1 MAEDADLFVVC
12 RSCGAEVSRYV
23 TECPYCGSRMQKRAP
38 RIPAGGAAPGAS
50 ARHRRRP
57 LRLPGLEGSLRP
69 VVSAV
74 LAGLCAVGTV
84 ILVPGALSP
93 GDAGVVGPVDG
104 QWWRVAVAPF
114 LAPNVWYGALGVL
127 GVACFGGLIERRDG
141 PLAVAVLFVA
151 CGMGGIAAAAAL
163 ETVPLALGANAAVLG
178 LIGAWAV
185 PEARAVGSGAREWPE
200 LVPAGICAAVMLLVP
215 LAAPE
220 ASPTAGLV
228 GLAAGLA
235 IGALLGRR

>member
-38 RIPAGGAAPGAS
+38 KIPTGGSPPKAP
-50 ARHRRRP
+50 RQRRRP
-57 LRLPGLEGSLRP
+57 PRVPGLEGSLRP
-69 VVSAV
+69 VVSTV
-74 LAGLCAVGTV
+74 LAVLCAVGTV

-104 QWWRVAVAPF
+104 QWWRVVASPF

-127 GVACFGGLIERRDG
+127 GVACFGTLVERRDG
-141 PLAVAVLFVA
+141 PLAVAVVFMA
-151 CGMGGIAAAAAL
+151 CGMGGVAAAAAL
-163 ETVPLALGANAAVLG
+163 ETVPLALGANGAVLG
-178 LIGAWAV
+178 LIGAWAL
-185 PEARAVGSGAREWPE
+185 PEARAVGSGQREWPE
-200 LVPAGICAAVMLLVP
+200 LIPAGICAAVMLLVP

-228 GLAAGLA
+228 GLALGLA
-235 IGALLGRR
+235 IGATLGRR

>member
-23 TECPYCGSRMQKRAP
+23 TECPYCGSRVQKRAP
-38 RIPAGGAAPGAS
+38 RIPAGGSS
-50 ARHRRRP
+50 AEKPRRARP
-57 LRLPGLEGSLRP
+57 AFRVPGLEGSLRP
-69 VVSAV
+69 VVSTL

-93 GDAGVVGPVDG
+93 GEVGVVGPVDG

-127 GVACFGGLIERRDG
+127 GLACFGTLVERRDG
-141 PLAVAVLFVA
+141 HLVVAFLFVA
-151 CGMGGIAAAAAL
+151 CGMGAVAAAAAL
-163 ETVPLALGANAAVLG
+163 EVVPFALGANGAVLG

-185 PEARAVGSGAREWPE
+185 PEAKAVGSGRREWQE
-200 LVPAGICAAVMLLVP
+200 LIPAGACAAVMLLVP

-220 ASPTAGLV
+220 ASPTTGLV
-228 GLAAGLA
+228 GLALGLA
-235 IGALLGRR
+235 TGALLGRR

>member
-23 TECPYCGSRMQKRAP
+23 TECPYCGSRVQKRAP
-38 RIPAGGAAPGAS
+38 KIPAGGSPPQAP
-50 ARHRRRP
+50 RQRRRP
-57 LRLPGLEGSLRP
+57 LRVPGLEGSLRP
-69 VVSAV
+69 VVSTV
-74 LAGLCAVGTV
+74 LAALCAVGTV

-127 GVACFGGLIERRDG
+127 GVACFGTLVERRDG
-141 PLAVAVLFVA
+141 PLVVAVVFVA
-151 CGMGGIAAAAAL
+151 CGMGGVAAAAAL
-163 ETVPLALGANAAVLG
+163 ETVPFALGANGAVLG
-178 LIGAWAV
+178 LIGAWAL
-185 PEARAVGSGAREWPE
+185 PEARAVGSGGREWPE
-200 LVPAGICAAVMLLVP
+200 LLPAGICAAVMLLVP

-228 GLAAGLA
+228 GLALGLA
-235 IGALLGRR
+235 IGATLGRR

>member
-12 RSCGAEVSRYV
+12 RSCGADVSRFV
-23 TECPYCGSRMQKRAP
+23 TECPYCGSRVQKRAP
-38 RIPAGGAAPGAS
+38 RIPAGGSS
-50 ARHRRRP
+50 AEKPRRP
-57 LRLPGLEGSLRP
+57 RPAFRVPGLEGSLRP
-69 VVSAV
+69 VVSTV

-84 ILVPGALSP
+84 VLVPGALSP
-93 GDAGVVGPVDG
+93 GEVGVVGPVDG

-127 GVACFGGLIERRDG
+127 GLACFGTLVERRDG
-141 PLAVAVLFVA
+141 HLVVALLFVA
-151 CGMGGIAAAAAL
+151 CGMGAVAAAAAL
-163 ETVPLALGANAAVLG
+163 EMVPFALGANGAVLG

-185 PEARAVGSGAREWPE
+185 PEAKAVGSGQREWQE
-200 LVPAGICAAVMLLVP
+200 LIPAGVCAAVMLLVP

-228 GLAAGLA
+228 GLALGLA
-235 IGALLGRR
+235 TGALLGRR

>member
-23 TECPYCGSRMQKRAP
+23 TECPYCGSRVQKRAP
-38 RIPAGGAAPGAS
+38 RIPAGGSTAKARAP
-50 ARHRRRP
+50 RRP
-57 LRLPGLEGSLRP
+57 RAPRIPGLEGSLRP
-69 VVSAV
+69 MVSSSLAV
-74 LAGLCAVGTV
+74 LCAVGTV
-84 ILVPGALSP
+84 ILVPGAVSP
-93 GDAGVVGPVDG
+93 GDVGVVGPING
-104 QWWRVAVAPF
+104 EWWRVAVAPF
-114 LAPNVWYGALGVL
+114 LAPNVWYGALGVI

-163 ETVPLALGANAAVLG
+163 ETIPFALGANAAVLG

-185 PEARAVGSGAREWPE
+185 PEARAVGSGGREWTE
-200 LVPAGICAAVMLLVP
+200 LIPAGICAAVMLLVP